1 MSMREMLDSEIQ
13 DMFQCVCVQSVKPLF
28 SEPQWPC
35 LGRVMINDCFP
46 VIYLQENGWSWPVWL
61 VGGEMRKRGHCR

>member
-1 MSMREMLDSEIQ
+1 MLDSEIQ

-46 VIYLQENGWSWPVWL
+46 VNLPSGEWMELACLVSGWGDEEERTL
-61 VGGEMRKRGHCR
+61 